1 MTELK
6 EKAWLAAIVGF
17 FIFAAFC
24 ALVSDDPMDWSS
36 YALLGGALAYGST
49 LMVGHISKQ
58 VLEDQADDSDEQE
71 DQDQPDEYSEASDDE
86 SDENFTMDPAQEA
99 PPAPGP
105 EMSPDTPARTS
116 AAAQSPS
123 DRLRNATAA
132 ANATVDKEPGGE

>member
-17 FIFAAFC
+17 FIFAALC

-49 LMVGHISKQ
+49 LMVGHISRQ
-58 VLEDQADDSDEQE
+58 VLEDVQDEDEQVT
-71 DQDQPDEYSEASDDE
+71 PDADEEQTEASDDQI
-86 SDENFTMDPAQEA
+86 DQDLTMAPGDEA
-99 PPAPGP
+99 PMPPGP
-105 EMSPDTPARTS
+105 EISPETVAG

-132 ANATVDKEPGGE
+132 ANASVDKESGGE

>member
-49 LMVGHISKQ
+49 LMVGHVSKQ
-58 VLEDQADDSDEQE
+58 VLEGQDDEE
-71 DQDQPDEYSEASDDE
+71 PEAREPTDDWNETTDDE
-86 SDENFTMDPAQEA
+86 SDENFTMDPADEA
-99 PPAPGP
+99 PPPPGP